1 MQELLGFI
9 DERYA
14 EFRTTVEAVPDDAR
28 ERRPAEGRWT
38 VAEVVDH
45 VSRVETVLAM
55 RFEQWV
61 AEMRAN
67 GASQETE
74 TGSILDPALIAR
86 LRNRETA
93 LSAPERAYPRADVT
107 FVDAWQAFE
116 AAHAKAR
123 AAVAAADGLA
133 LGSRTEPHP
142 ALGPLTLYEWG
153 IAAAGHEARHAAQ
166 IRETAAALA
175 QSGGMATEAAGAGAS

>member
-1 MQELLGFI
+1 MQELLSFI

-14 EFRTTVEAVPDDAR
+14 EFRATVDAVPAGAR
-28 ERRPAEGRWT
+28 ERRTAEGRWT

-55 RFEQWV
+55 RFEQWA

-67 GASQETE
+67 GDAQETE
-74 TGSILDPALIAR
+74 TSSILEPTLIAR
-86 LRNRETA
+86 LGNRETA
-93 LSAPERAYPRADVT
+93 LNAPDRAYPRPGVT
-107 FVDAWQAFE
+107 FADAWQAFE

-142 ALGPLTLYEWG
+142 ALGPLTLYQWG

-166 IRETAAALA
+166 IREIAAALA
-175 QSGGMATEAAGAGAS
+175 RGETAGAAGD